1 MKASAG
7 CYEVQSSTLFLQDL
21 ARARLR
27 AEKYTDGL
35 FLRIG
40 HEAI

>member
-1 MKASAG
+1 MKFRVSA
-7 CYEVQSSTLFLQDL
+7 LFPQDL
-21 ARARLR
+21 ARARPR
-27 AEKYTDGL
+27 VEKYTDGF